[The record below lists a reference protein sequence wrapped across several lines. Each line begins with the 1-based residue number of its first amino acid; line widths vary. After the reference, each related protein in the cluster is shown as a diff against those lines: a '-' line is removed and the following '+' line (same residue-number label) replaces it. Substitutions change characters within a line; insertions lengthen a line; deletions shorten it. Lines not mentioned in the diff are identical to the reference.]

1 MCNTIPVVKALVLEM
16 NDKVFVQVLLLQ
28 VQLLKYVEQLS
39 LPESLRFLK
48 LSLSHVHCHF
58 LFLNIPSLPSRILC
72 AVMYDGSLFQD
83 VFWIL
88 VHHHH
93 PIYMQWCRD

>member
-39 LPESLRFLK
+39 LPES
-48 LSLSHVHCHF
+48 
-58 LFLNIPSLPSRILC
+58 
-72 AVMYDGSLFQD
+72 
-83 VFWIL
+83 
-88 VHHHH
+88 
-93 PIYMQWCRD
+93 